1 MAGLSQ
7 NLKAVITFG
16 GSIDSSWSRSA
27 NSLQKSLKDVG
38 KQSEKLTK
46 DQAKLATEI
55 KRAKLAGQSLGDL
68 KRRYSDVSRE
78 IRKTEAEQQKLN
90 QQMQKA
96 QRLAAFKGAGKGLF
110 RRGLGMA
117 GQLGGMVA
125 PGLAI
130 GGGGVVASALGT
142 LIAPAATNA
151 ETARRAGVAKSYGVD
166 IPTFDAW
173 DTLAKQYD
181 MNGENIG
188 DLFEEYLHKAGEYKQ
203 NGKQG
208 SLQDAFETLGF
219 KAGDFAGLSDMAQ
232 FEKIVERALSMQD
245 ESKASFA
252 LDSLFGGEASKL
264 LMLLKQSGKS
274 YRDLMDEQRRYN
286 LVTKEGAEGA
296 MEGNRAITSLRTVFS
311 SAVAEISGQLGNE
324 LAPDIRRLTDDMA
337 EWFKGGGIKR
347 IVSFLRND
355 LYPGVLTFGQGIVFV
370 GKVAYALAKKL
381 SWLLPDER
389 SDQRDVL
396 KSLAMTGSV
405 DIARMTAQRNGQGEW
420 FEQQLKEKP
429 DLPDDV
435 KKSYRDTRGF
445 FRDDDDTFNST
456 LDKYVTPESSGA
468 PFSWDSALNQN
479 QETSVQQGHETS
491 DRTAGAWNNY
501 RLPSFPTFENSIV
514 WPASE
519 KPKGSADNISP
530 DKPVVNVDVYPSLN
544 WTAAEGRSEERSEY
558 PSQRI
563 PEVKGNSKYPTQRI
577 PDVNVDVDS
586 LPGTD
591 KAQGSFTDNE
601 RYRDKSADVLLL
613 TPEINSRQS
622 TEPVSDRPA
631 ELSGEGE
638 SSYWETLLQ
647 KLDSADKAPPPRQ
660 LTDNR
665 RFEFHYEI
673 HGAPGQD
680 ERVIGDEV
688 VAVTKTSPVFNG
700 DSSMLDGGQIW

>member
-16 GSIDSSWSRSA
+16 GSVDSSWSRSA

-46 DQAKLATEI
+46 DQAKLAAEI

-78 IRKTEAEQQKLN
+78 IRKTESEQQKLN

-405 DIARMTAQRNGQGEW
+405 DMARMTAQRNGQGEW

-479 QETSVQQGHETS
+479 QKTSAQPGHETP
-491 DRTAGAWNNY
+491 DRAAGAWNNY
-501 RLPSFPTFENSIV
+501 RLPSFPTFEKSSV
-514 WPASE
+514 WPAAE
-519 KPKGSADNISP
+519 KAKGSGESRNPFFDIERHRDNSADFLL
-530 DKPVVNVDVYPSLN
+530 Y
-544 WTAAEGRSEERSEY
+544 
-558 PSQRI
+558 Q
-563 PEVKGNSKYPTQRI
+563 PEV
-577 PDVNVDVDS
+577 S
-586 LPGTD
+586 LPLSP
-591 KAQGSFTDNE
+591 A
-601 RYRDKSADVLLL
+601 
-613 TPEINSRQS
+613 PEPAS
-622 TEPVSDRPA
+622 PAGLSD
-631 ELSGEGE
+631 EEGG
-638 SSYWETLLQ
+638 SYWETLLQ
-647 KLDSADKAPPPRQ
+647 KLDSADKAPTPRQ

-680 ERVIGDEV
+680 ERAIGDEV

>member
-16 GSIDSSWSRSA
+16 GNIDSSWSRSA
-27 NSLQKSLKDVG
+27 NGLQKSLKDVG
-38 KQSEKLTK
+38 KQSEKLSK
-46 DQAKLATEI
+46 DQTKLAAEI

-96 QRLAAFKGAGKGLF
+96 QRLSAFKGAGKGLF
-110 RRGLGMA
+110 RRGLGIA
-117 GQLGGMVA
+117 GQLGSMVA

-219 KAGDFAGLSDMAQ
+219 KAGDLAGLSDMAQ
-232 FEKIVERALSMQD
+232 FEKIVERALSLQD

-296 MEGNRAITSLRTVFS
+296 MEGNRAITNLQTVFS
-311 SAVAEISGQLGNE
+311 SALAEISGQLGNE

-370 GKVAYALAKKL
+370 GKVAFALAKKL

-445 FRDDDDTFNST
+445 FRDDEETFNTT
-456 LDKYVTPESSGA
+456 LDKYMTPENSGGLFGPDGLMKPALQPAMPGNGPTAWDNYPRTLLA
-468 PFSWDSALNQN
+468 PLPP
-479 QETSVQQGHETS
+479 ETSLQVVPVITEPDTLRQTPVP
-491 DRTAGAWNNY
+491 RTVP
-501 RLPSFPTFENSIV
+501 L
-514 WPASE
+514 
-519 KPKGSADNISP
+519 SANAD
-530 DKPVVNVDVYPSLN
+530 D
-544 WTAAEGRSEERSEY
+544 GG
-558 PSQRI
+558 
-563 PEVKGNSKYPTQRI
+563 GNA
-577 PDVNVDVDS
+577 
-586 LPGTD
+586 GTD
-591 KAQGSFTDNE
+591 AVGRWDM
-601 RYRDKSADVLLL
+601 
-613 TPEINSRQS
+613 
-622 TEPVSDRPA
+622 
-631 ELSGEGE
+631 
-638 SSYWETLLQ
+638 LLQ
-647 KLDSADKAPPPRQ
+647 KLDAADAAPAPRQ

-665 RFEFHYEI
+665 RFEYRFEI

-680 ERVIGDEV
+680 ERGIADEV
-688 VAVTKTSPVFNG
+688 EAVTKSSPAFRG
-700 DSSMLDGGQIW
+700 DSSMMDGGQIW

>member
-16 GSIDSSWSRSA
+16 GNIDSSWSRSA
-27 NSLQKSLKDVG
+27 NGLQKSLKDVG

-46 DQAKLATEI
+46 DQAKLAAEI

-110 RRGLGMA
+110 RRGLGIA

-208 SLQDAFETLGF
+208 ALQDAFETLGF

-232 FEKIVERALSMQD
+232 FEKIVERALSLQD

-296 MEGNRAITSLRTVFS
+296 MEGNRAITNLQTVFS
-311 SAVAEISGQLGNE
+311 SAVAEIAGQLGNE
-324 LAPDIRRLTDDMA
+324 LAPDVRRLTDDLA

-370 GKVAYALAKKL
+370 GKVAYALAKKM

-445 FRDDDDTFNST
+445 FRDDEETFNTT
-456 LDKYVTPESSGA
+456 LDKYLTPENSGGLFGPDGLMKPVQQPVTPGTG
-468 PFSWDSALNQN
+468 P
-479 QETSVQQGHETS
+479 TV
-491 DRTAGAWNNY
+491 WNNY
-501 RLPSFPTFENSIV
+501 PRTLLAPLPPETSPQVVPGITEQGTPGQTAVPRTVPLSGN
-514 WPASE
+514 
-519 KPKGSADNISP
+519 ADDGRGNAGT
-530 DKPVVNVDVYPSLN
+530 D
-544 WTAAEGRSEERSEY
+544 AEGRW
-558 PSQRI
+558 
-563 PEVKGNSKYPTQRI
+563 
-577 PDVNVDVDS
+577 DM
-586 LPGTD
+586 
-591 KAQGSFTDNE
+591 
-601 RYRDKSADVLLL
+601 
-613 TPEINSRQS
+613 
-622 TEPVSDRPA
+622 
-631 ELSGEGE
+631 
-638 SSYWETLLQ
+638 LLQ
-647 KLDSADKAPPPRQ
+647 KLDAADAAPAPRQ

-665 RFEFHYEI
+665 RFEYRFEI

-680 ERVIGDEV
+680 ERGIADEV
-688 VAVTKTSPVFNG
+688 EAVTKSSPAFTG

>member
-16 GSIDSSWSRSA
+16 GNIDSSWSRSA
-27 NSLQKSLKDVG
+27 NGLQKSLKDVG

-46 DQAKLATEI
+46 DQTKLAAEI

-96 QRLAAFKGAGKGLF
+96 QRLSAFKGAGKGLF
-110 RRGLGMA
+110 RRGLGIA
-117 GQLGGMVA
+117 GQLGSMVA

-151 ETARRAGVAKSYGVD
+151 ETARRAGVAKSYGVE

-219 KAGDFAGLSDMAQ
+219 KAGDLAGVSDMAQ
-232 FEKIVERALSMQD
+232 FEKIVERALSLQD

-296 MEGNRAITSLRTVFS
+296 MEGNRAITNLQTVFS

-337 EWFKGGGIKR
+337 EWFKGGGIR
-347 IVSFLRND
+347 HIVSFLRND

-370 GKVAYALAKKL
+370 GKVAFALAKKL

-405 DIARMTAQRNGQGEW
+405 DIARMTAQKNGQGEW
-420 FEQQLKEKP
+420 FEQQLTEKP
-429 DLPDDV
+429 ALVDDV
-435 KKSYRDTRGF
+435 KKSYRDSRGF
-445 FRDDDDTFNST
+445 FRDDEESFNNT
-456 LDKYVTPESSGA
+456 LDKYVTPESSDA
-468 PFSWDSALNQN
+468 LFSWGSVLNNNQRESAQP
-479 QETSVQQGHETS
+479 GRETS
-491 DRTAGAWNNY
+491 DDYACAWRNY
-501 RLPSFPTFENSIV
+501 RLPSSPAFEKNHSWLTAEIPTP
-514 WPASE
+514 PAGQSVE
-519 KPKGSADNISP
+519 EGGSDW
-530 DKPVVNVDVYPSLN
+530 VM
-544 WTAAEGRSEERSEY
+544 
-558 PSQRI
+558 
-563 PEVKGNSKYPTQRI
+563 
-577 PDVNVDVDS
+577 
-586 LPGTD
+586 
-591 KAQGSFTDNE
+591 
-601 RYRDKSADVLLL
+601 
-613 TPEINSRQS
+613 
-622 TEPVSDRPA
+622 
-631 ELSGEGE
+631 
-638 SSYWETLLQ
+638 LLQ

-665 RFEFHYEI
+665 KYEYRFEI

-680 ERVIGDEV
+680 ERGIADEV
-688 VAVTKTSPVFNG
+688 EAVTKSSPAFTG

>member
-16 GSIDSSWSRSA
+16 GNIDSSWSRSA
-27 NSLQKSLKDVG
+27 NGLQKSLKDVG

-46 DQAKLATEI
+46 DQAKLAAEI

-110 RRGLGMA
+110 RRGLGIA

-208 SLQDAFETLGF
+208 ALQDAFETLGF

-232 FEKIVERALSMQD
+232 FEKIVERALSLQD

-296 MEGNRAITSLRTVFS
+296 MEGNRAITNLQTVFS

-324 LAPDIRRLTDDMA
+324 LAPDVRRLTDDLA

-370 GKVAYALAKKL
+370 GKVAYALAKKM

-445 FRDDDDTFNST
+445 FRDDEETFNTT
-456 LDKYVTPESSGA
+456 LDKYLTPENSGGLFGPDGLMKPVQQPVTPGTG
-468 PFSWDSALNQN
+468 P
-479 QETSVQQGHETS
+479 TV
-491 DRTAGAWNNY
+491 WNNY
-501 RLPSFPTFENSIV
+501 PRTLLAPLPPETSPQVVPGITEQGTPGQTAVPRTVPLSGN
-514 WPASE
+514 
-519 KPKGSADNISP
+519 ADDGRGNAGT
-530 DKPVVNVDVYPSLN
+530 D
-544 WTAAEGRSEERSEY
+544 AEGRW
-558 PSQRI
+558 
-563 PEVKGNSKYPTQRI
+563 
-577 PDVNVDVDS
+577 DM
-586 LPGTD
+586 
-591 KAQGSFTDNE
+591 
-601 RYRDKSADVLLL
+601 
-613 TPEINSRQS
+613 
-622 TEPVSDRPA
+622 
-631 ELSGEGE
+631 
-638 SSYWETLLQ
+638 LLQ
-647 KLDSADKAPPPRQ
+647 KLDAADAAPASRQ

-665 RFEFHYEI
+665 RFEYRFEI

-680 ERVIGDEV
+680 ERGIADEV
-688 VAVTKTSPVFNG
+688 EAVTKSSPAFTG

>member
-16 GSIDSSWSRSA
+16 GNIDSSWSRSA
-27 NSLQKSLKDVG
+27 NGLQKSLKDVG

-46 DQAKLATEI
+46 DQAKLAAEI

-110 RRGLGMA
+110 RRGLGIA

-173 DTLAKQYD
+173 DTLAKHYD

-188 DLFEEYLHKAGEYKQ
+188 NLFEEYLHKAGEYKQ

-208 SLQDAFETLGF
+208 ALQDAFETLGF

-232 FEKIVERALSMQD
+232 FEKIVERALSLQD

-296 MEGNRAITSLRTVFS
+296 MEGNRAITNLQTVFS

-324 LAPDIRRLTDDMA
+324 LAPDVRRLTDDLA

-370 GKVAYALAKKL
+370 GKVAYALAKKM

-445 FRDDDDTFNST
+445 FRDDEETFNTT
-456 LDKYVTPESSGA
+456 LDKYLTPENSGGLFGPDGLMKPVQQPVTPGTG
-468 PFSWDSALNQN
+468 P
-479 QETSVQQGHETS
+479 TV
-491 DRTAGAWNNY
+491 WNNY
-501 RLPSFPTFENSIV
+501 PRTLLAPLPPETSPQVVPGITEQGTPGQTAVPRTVPLSGN
-514 WPASE
+514 
-519 KPKGSADNISP
+519 ADDGRGNAGT
-530 DKPVVNVDVYPSLN
+530 D
-544 WTAAEGRSEERSEY
+544 AEGRW
-558 PSQRI
+558 
-563 PEVKGNSKYPTQRI
+563 
-577 PDVNVDVDS
+577 DM
-586 LPGTD
+586 
-591 KAQGSFTDNE
+591 
-601 RYRDKSADVLLL
+601 
-613 TPEINSRQS
+613 
-622 TEPVSDRPA
+622 
-631 ELSGEGE
+631 
-638 SSYWETLLQ
+638 LLQ
-647 KLDSADKAPPPRQ
+647 KLDAADAAPAPRQ

-665 RFEFHYEI
+665 RFEYRFEI

-680 ERVIGDEV
+680 ERGIADEV
-688 VAVTKTSPVFNG
+688 EAVTKSSPAFTG

>member
-16 GSIDSSWSRSA
+16 GNIDSSWSRSA
-27 NSLQKSLKDVG
+27 NGLQKSLKDVG

-46 DQAKLATEI
+46 DQAKLAAEI

-110 RRGLGMA
+110 RRGLGIA

-181 MNGENIG
+181 MNGEDIG

-208 SLQDAFETLGF
+208 ALQDAFETLGF

-232 FEKIVERALSMQD
+232 FEKIVERALSLQD

-296 MEGNRAITSLRTVFS
+296 MEGNRAITNLQTVFS

-324 LAPDIRRLTDDMA
+324 LAPDVRRLTDDLA

-370 GKVAYALAKKL
+370 GKVAYALAKKM

-445 FRDDDDTFNST
+445 FRDDEETFNTT
-456 LDKYVTPESSGA
+456 LDKYLTPENSGGLFGPDGLMKPVQQPVTPGTG
-468 PFSWDSALNQN
+468 P
-479 QETSVQQGHETS
+479 TV
-491 DRTAGAWNNY
+491 WNNY
-501 RLPSFPTFENSIV
+501 PRTLLAPLPPETSPQVVPGITEQGTPGQTAVPRTVPLSGN
-514 WPASE
+514 
-519 KPKGSADNISP
+519 ADDGRGNAGT
-530 DKPVVNVDVYPSLN
+530 N
-544 WTAAEGRSEERSEY
+544 AEGRW
-558 PSQRI
+558 
-563 PEVKGNSKYPTQRI
+563 
-577 PDVNVDVDS
+577 DM
-586 LPGTD
+586 
-591 KAQGSFTDNE
+591 
-601 RYRDKSADVLLL
+601 
-613 TPEINSRQS
+613 
-622 TEPVSDRPA
+622 
-631 ELSGEGE
+631 
-638 SSYWETLLQ
+638 LLQ
-647 KLDSADKAPPPRQ
+647 KLDAADAAPAPRQ

-665 RFEFHYEI
+665 RFEYRFEI

-680 ERVIGDEV
+680 ERGIADEV
-688 VAVTKTSPVFNG
+688 EAVTKSSPAFTG

>member
-16 GSIDSSWSRSA
+16 GNIDSSWSRSA
-27 NSLQKSLKDVG
+27 NGLQKSLKDVG
-38 KQSEKLTK
+38 KQSEKLSK
-46 DQAKLATEI
+46 DQAKLAAEI

-110 RRGLGMA
+110 RRGLGIA

-151 ETARRAGVAKSYGVD
+151 ETAQRAGVAKSYGVD

-208 SLQDAFETLGF
+208 ALQDAFETLGF

-232 FEKIVERALSMQD
+232 FEKIVERALSLQD

-296 MEGNRAITSLRTVFS
+296 MEGNRAITNLQTVFS

-324 LAPDIRRLTDDMA
+324 LAPDVRRLTDDLA

-370 GKVAYALAKKL
+370 GKVAYALAKKM

-445 FRDDDDTFNST
+445 FRDDEETFNTT
-456 LDKYVTPESSGA
+456 LDKYLTPENSGGLFGPDGLMKPVQQPVTPGTG
-468 PFSWDSALNQN
+468 P
-479 QETSVQQGHETS
+479 TV
-491 DRTAGAWNNY
+491 WNNY
-501 RLPSFPTFENSIV
+501 PRTLLAPLPPETSPQVVPGITEQGTPGQTAVPRTVPLSGN
-514 WPASE
+514 
-519 KPKGSADNISP
+519 ADDGRGNAGM
-530 DKPVVNVDVYPSLN
+530 D
-544 WTAAEGRSEERSEY
+544 AEGRW
-558 PSQRI
+558 
-563 PEVKGNSKYPTQRI
+563 
-577 PDVNVDVDS
+577 DM
-586 LPGTD
+586 
-591 KAQGSFTDNE
+591 
-601 RYRDKSADVLLL
+601 
-613 TPEINSRQS
+613 
-622 TEPVSDRPA
+622 
-631 ELSGEGE
+631 
-638 SSYWETLLQ
+638 LLQ
-647 KLDSADKAPPPRQ
+647 KLDAADAAPAPRQ

-665 RFEFHYEI
+665 RFEYRFEI

-680 ERVIGDEV
+680 ERGIADEV
-688 VAVTKTSPVFNG
+688 EAVTKSSPAFTG

>member
-16 GSIDSSWSRSA
+16 GNIDSSWSRSA
-27 NSLQKSLKDVG
+27 NVLQKSLKDVG

-46 DQAKLATEI
+46 DQAKLAAEI

-110 RRGLGMA
+110 RRGLGIA

-166 IPTFDAW
+166 ISTFDAW

-232 FEKIVERALSMQD
+232 FEKIVERALSLQD

-252 LDSLFGGEASKL
+252 MDSLFGGEASKL

-296 MEGNRAITSLRTVFS
+296 MEGNRAITNLQTVFS

-324 LAPDIRRLTDDMA
+324 LAPDVRRLTDDLA

-429 DLPDDV
+429 DLPDEV

-445 FRDDDDTFNST
+445 FRDDEETFNTT
-456 LDKYVTPESSGA
+456 LDKYLTPDNSGGLFGPDGLMKPVQQPVTPGTGPTVWDNYPRTLLA
-468 PFSWDSALNQN
+468 PLPP
-479 QETSVQQGHETS
+479 ETSPQEEPGITDQDSRQQTAVP
-491 DRTAGAWNNY
+491 RTVPLSANADDG
-501 RLPSFPTFENSIV
+501 R
-514 WPASE
+514 
-519 KPKGSADNISP
+519 GSAGTD
-530 DKPVVNVDVYPSLN
+530 
-544 WTAAEGRSEERSEY
+544 AEGRW
-558 PSQRI
+558 
-563 PEVKGNSKYPTQRI
+563 
-577 PDVNVDVDS
+577 DM
-586 LPGTD
+586 
-591 KAQGSFTDNE
+591 
-601 RYRDKSADVLLL
+601 
-613 TPEINSRQS
+613 
-622 TEPVSDRPA
+622 
-631 ELSGEGE
+631 
-638 SSYWETLLQ
+638 LLQ
-647 KLDSADKAPPPRQ
+647 KLDAADAAPAPRQ

-665 RFEFHYEI
+665 RFEYRFEI

-680 ERVIGDEV
+680 ERGIADEV
-688 VAVTKTSPVFNG
+688 EAVTKSSPAFTG

>member
-16 GSIDSSWSRSA
+16 GNIDSSWSRSA
-27 NSLQKSLKDVG
+27 NGLQKNLKDVG

-46 DQAKLATEI
+46 DQAKLAAEI
-55 KRAKLAGQSLGDL
+55 KRAKLAGQSLGEL

-110 RRGLGMA
+110 RRGLGIA

-232 FEKIVERALSMQD
+232 FEKIVERALSLQD

-296 MEGNRAITSLRTVFS
+296 MEGNRAITNLQTVFS

-324 LAPDIRRLTDDMA
+324 LAPDVRRLTDDLA

-389 SDQRDVL
+389 SEQRDVL

-445 FRDDDDTFNST
+445 FRDDEETFNTS
-456 LDKYVTPESSGA
+456 LDKYLTPENSGGLFGPDRLMKSAQQPVTPGTVPTVWDNYPRTLLA
-468 PFSWDSALNQN
+468 PLPP
-479 QETSVQQGHETS
+479 ETSLQVVSGITDQDSRQQTAVP
-491 DRTAGAWNNY
+491 RTVPLSGTADSGRVNAG
-501 RLPSFPTFENSIV
+501 T
-514 WPASE
+514 
-519 KPKGSADNISP
+519 D
-530 DKPVVNVDVYPSLN
+530 
-544 WTAAEGRSEERSEY
+544 AEGRW
-558 PSQRI
+558 
-563 PEVKGNSKYPTQRI
+563 
-577 PDVNVDVDS
+577 DM
-586 LPGTD
+586 
-591 KAQGSFTDNE
+591 
-601 RYRDKSADVLLL
+601 
-613 TPEINSRQS
+613 
-622 TEPVSDRPA
+622 
-631 ELSGEGE
+631 
-638 SSYWETLLQ
+638 LLQ
-647 KLDSADKAPPPRQ
+647 KLDAADAAPAPRQ

-665 RFEFHYEI
+665 RFEYRFEI

-680 ERVIGDEV
+680 ERGIANEV
-688 VAVTKTSPVFNG
+688 EAVTKSSPAFTGN
-700 DSSMLDGGQIW
+700 SSMLDGGQIW